1 MRRILLLATL
11 IALIAVPQS
20 FAAAGWIK
28 SVSAA
33 QKSAKEKSQV
43 IFVDLFA
50 QWCGWCHRFEGDVYP
65 SEAFQKATS
74 NMVLLRLD
82 IEDGG
87 EGSAFAKRFQ
97 VSTLPTFLL
106 LNPDFTI
113 VGQIRGYAP
122 PAEFVRMM
130 GDTLNKYKSFQKL
143 VDSEDSFATDYP
155 KRLELAKEFRYRQNY
170 SAAEPR
176 LRKLIGEKSV
186 PVGLRDQAYYELGI
200 NYLMEGKYKDVKKT
214 IDDFNKVQTQ
224 GEPYERAQLLA
235 TDVCLAQ
242 GNLRCAADELRNFKQ
257 KFPNS
262 PLIPNVDMML
272 PSIERQ
278 LGPVKQQ

>member
-1 MRRILLLATL
+1 M
-11 IALIAVPQS
+11 AVPQA
-20 FAAAGWIK
+20 FAAGWIK
-28 SVSAA
+28 SVTAA
-33 QKSAKEKSQV
+33 QKAAKEKKQM

-50 QWCGWCHRFEGDVYP
+50 QWCGWCHRWEGDVYP
-65 SEAFQKATS
+65 SEAFQKATD
-74 NMVLLRLD
+74 NMVLMRLD

-87 EGSAFAKRFQ
+87 EGSAFAKRYQ
-97 VSTLPTFLL
+97 VTTLPTFLI
-106 LNPDFTI
+106 LNTDMTI

-122 PAEFVRMM
+122 PNDFVKMM
-130 GDTLNKYKSFQKL
+130 ADTLNKFKTFQKL
-143 VDSEDSFATDYP
+143 VESEPTFANDYS
-155 KRLELAKEFRYRQNY
+155 KRLELAKEFRFRQNY

-176 LRKLIGEKSV
+176 LRKLIADKSV
-186 PVGLRDQAYYELGI
+186 PVAVRDQAYYELGI
-200 NYLMEGKYKDVKKT
+200 NYLMEGKYPDVKKT

-224 GEPYERAQLLA
+224 GEPFERAQLLA

-278 LGPVKQQ
+278 LGPVKTQ